1 MRPHVFAVCSL
12 AVVVLLALMA
22 WRHSSVQH
30 NQSNLLTR
38 ARQAIGTHHNGIL
51 VCLRNQKQSANQI
64 AQFIRHAIHS
74 AQSPLRVSFAVVSD
88 ATATAHVEE
97 HVHSFEDQIGFRID
111 LRTANASKSGV
122 LACLAG
128 WSQLTADE
136 DVVVVM
142 DEQRVKL
149 SRNWDSLLANFITQR
164 GSVRG
169 SVRSSVRSQASDGP
183 GKKMVFTAQSP
194 GTYTVLTPGKDT
206 CGWPTLSSRPL
217 VTKPDTPLPALVAAP
232 AMMAFLSTSF
242 RLLSPPPADMIP
254 KVAAMCT
261 PLLLTDLFIN
271 QGFRMYVLPCP
282 FFSAFSALH
291 FASSPR
297 EVVECTADVW
307 DPLDKAQMGKGL
319 SPPAMKYVGLEGES
333 FACASR
339 ALCGLTHAD
348 PASIP
353 LEARCKYGSITQA
366 RAALRSPGKF

>member
-1 MRPHVFAVCSL
+1 MRPHVFALCSL
-12 AVVVLLALMA
+12 AVLVLLALMA
-22 WRHSSVQH
+22 WRHSNVNEH
-30 NQSNLLTR
+30 QSSLLTR
-38 ARQAIGTHHNGIL
+38 ARQAIETHNTGIL
-51 VCLRNQKQSANQI
+51 VCLRNHDQSANQI

-74 AQSPLRVSFAVVSD
+74 AQSPLRVSFAVVTDS
-88 ATATAHVEE
+88 TATRHVEE
-97 HVHSFEDQIGFRID
+97 HVHSFEDEIGFRID

-142 DEQRVKL
+142 DEQRIKL
-149 SRNWDSLLANFITQR
+149 SSNWDTLLAAFLNR
-164 GSVRG
+164 GSVR
-169 SVRSSVRSQASDGP
+169 QASG
-183 GKKMVFTAQSP
+183 GTSAKMVFTAQSP

-217 VTKPDTPLPALVAAP
+217 ITKPDTPLPALVAAP
-232 AMMAFLSTSF
+232 EMLAFPITSF

-261 PLLLTDLFIN
+261 PLLLTNLFVN

-282 FFSAFSALH
+282 FFKPFSALH
-291 FASSPR
+291 FASSPQN
-297 EVVECTADVW
+297 VVDCTADVW
-307 DPLDKAQMGKGL
+307 DPLDGAQLGKGL

-333 FACASR
+333 FACAAR

-348 PASIP
+348 PATIP